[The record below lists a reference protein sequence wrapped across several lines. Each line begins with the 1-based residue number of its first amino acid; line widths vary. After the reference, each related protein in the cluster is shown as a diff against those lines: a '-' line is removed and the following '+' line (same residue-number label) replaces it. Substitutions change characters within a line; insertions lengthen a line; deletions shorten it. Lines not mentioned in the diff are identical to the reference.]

1 MARLARM
8 AAFSNSG
15 DSLELR
21 ASDTDRERV
30 ADRLREAAAQGQI
43 TMDELEE
50 RLETTYSAKTFGD
63 LVPVTADLPAHAG
76 VGAGILLAPGSAP
89 TGGAVARIGGTPSH
103 RTWAVAIMGGSV
115 RKGFWTIP
123 SRYRSLAIMGG
134 VEIDLREAN
143 FAEAE
148 TVIHVFAL
156 MGGIEVKVPEGVV
169 VHVDAIGIMGGVDGD
184 SAEASNPVTDGVTVP
199 VVRIVG
205 LAVMGGIVVSRK
217 PLKRKKK
224 SAELTDG
231 TRNGRELE

>member
-63 LVPVTADLPAHAG
+63 LVPITADLPAHAG
-76 VGAGILLAPGSAP
+76 VGAGILPAPVSAP
-89 TGGAVARIGGTPSH
+89 TGSAVARIGGTPSS
-103 RTWAVAIMGGSV
+103 RRSSFAILGGSS
-115 RKGFWTIP
+115 RKGSWTIP
-123 SRYRSLAIMGG
+123 SRYKALAIMGG
-134 VEIDLREAN
+134 IEIDLREAS

-156 MGGIEVKVPEGVV
+156 MGGIEIKVPEGVV

-184 SAEASNPVTDGVTVP
+184 SAEASNPAAAGVTAP
-199 VVRIVG
+199 VLRITG
-205 LAVMGGIVVSRK
+205 LALMGGIDVSRK
-217 PLKRKKK
+217 PLKKKK
-224 SAELTDG
+224 SAELTGG
-231 TRNGRELE
+231 TGNGRELQ